1 MESTSAI
8 QFSCSTETSA
18 VDCFAERKGYLAMA
32 NIVAPTY
39 EVPDEKRAPL
49 NLIAVI
55 DKSGSMQGEKIALV
69 KSTMQFVQTQLQA
82 RDRFSIV
89 AFSDDAAVEL
99 PLTRMDAGGKQAAAA
114 RVKAINAAGST
125 DLSGGLFAAIDEVKR
140 QEATIDEKQVTSVL
154 LLTDG
159 EANRG
164 IVDPKQ
170 LVDKLN
176 EKLAALKSPCSI
188 YTMGYGQS
196 HNENLLKSL
205 AAAAN
210 GLYYFLQDEEKIAES
225 FADCLGG
232 LVSVVAQNIKLTIKP
247 LSGVRIA
254 GLLGTGHRTSRR
266 TLPDGVEVLDV
277 ALGDL
282 CSEEVRNILC
292 EVDVP
297 PTATPVVDWS
307 LLLFTLS
314 YVNVVAGVAD
324 TIEVRAAI
332 DRPSSLSDAQK
343 AVNQQVR
350 PQTSRVPAVRHAV
363 ELGQRRRAAAGVDA
377 VERLEQLRA
386 AAVEPEVV
394 HLPCAIVSDRQQH
407 HRRRRELRDVPPQA
421 QQEQAP
427 RVFRCHHEKQ
437 AKPAGGLIR
446 VHEHAQKAVRQQF
459 RSWDNGCTQ
468 HSQALQV
475 VGAQQP
481 RRPRTPKLRQ
491 QIETARVQGP
501 QRHGRVLADGKEN
514 KRRVAQLG

>member
-343 AVNQQVR
+343 AVNQQVDEQR
-350 PQTSRVPAVRHAV
+350 NRIKAAEAIEEARRNAASGDFARAQQTV
-363 ELGQRRRAAAGVDA
+363 LGARQF
-377 VERLEQLRA
+377 LS
-386 AAVEPEVV
+386 AAV
-394 HLPCAIVSDRQQH
+394 SS
-407 HRRRRELRDVPPQA
+407 
-421 QQEQAP
+421 
-427 RVFRCHHEKQ
+427 K
-437 AKPAGGLIR
+437 
-446 VHEHAQKAVRQQF
+446 
-459 RSWDNGCTQ
+459 
-468 HSQALQV
+468 
-475 VGAQQP
+475 
-481 RRPRTPKLRQ
+481 TP
-491 QIETARVQGP
+491 TT
-501 QRHGRVLADGKEN
+501 
-514 KRRVAQLG
+514 AQLASDLDELTTDLQNAHEYRAKGAKKWASKEASHQMQRGTGEMSPYKNSSKAAMVKKSKE